1 MSIFGTRPE
10 AIKMAPLVLAL
21 EKEPETFEST
31 VVITAQHREMLDQVL
46 EIFDIKPDIDLD
58 IMKKGQTLA
67 EITSRVM
74 NGINEVI
81 AAENPDIVLVH
92 GDTTTSFAA
101 GLATFYQQ
109 KMLGHVEAGLR
120 TWNKYSPF
128 PEEMNRQ
135 LTGVMADIHFFSNQT
150 SERKSACGRKRSG
163 YYFCDWKYGD

>member
-1 MSIFGTRPE
+1 MAKIKVMSIFGTRPE

-67 EITSRVM
+67 DITSRVM

-81 AAENPDIVLVH
+81 LC
-92 GDTTTSFAA
+92 
-101 GLATFYQQ
+101 
-109 KMLGHVEAGLR
+109 
-120 TWNKYSPF
+120 
-128 PEEMNRQ
+128 
-135 LTGVMADIHFFSNQT
+135 
-150 SERKSACGRKRSG
+150 RKS
-163 YYFCDWKYGD
+163 